1 MVIQQNAEGYEKK
14 KNPKQTTKHQHFK
27 SCYFCSCF
35 AWLLFHPGAYLV
47 NSTAC
52 FAALPAAGGGTSVQ
66 QGGGAA
72 GWVTS
77 AGGALFDVG
86 VLPAAGRATRWE
98 ILLCTF
104 HVDELN

>member
-1 MVIQQNAEGYEKK
+1 M
-14 KNPKQTTKHQHFK
+14 
-27 SCYFCSCF
+27 
-35 AWLLFHPGAYLV
+35 
-47 NSTAC
+47 
-52 FAALPAAGGGTSVQ
+52 Q

-98 ILLCTF
+98 ILLFTF
-104 HVDELN
+104 HVEELN